1 MILLESTVI
10 HYLNKFLGHRDFL
23 SLFHYLS
30 VGLEVL
36 WRINKISENSVLHIW
51 FDADSIVDLAGGRN
65 TNWQKPSF
73 LNHPNRKSPSQEAP
87 TPYYDVNE
95 KLLFCLSHISFSSL
109 CAQAAGVTL
118 INQYSKSLKACF
130 YLGYLV
136 VLEGWKLKAN
146 GVKEKYLRM
155 KP

>member
-10 HYLNKFLGHRDFL
+10 HYLNKFHGHRDFL

-36 WRINKISENSVLHIW
+36 WRINNIGENRVLHIW
-51 FDADSIVDLAGGRN
+51 FDADSIEDLGGGIN

-73 LNHPNRKSPSQEAP
+73 LNHPNRKSSQEAP
-87 TPYYDVNE
+87 TPYYDVSE
-95 KLLFCLSHISFSSL
+95 KVLFCLSHVTFSSL

-118 INQYSKSLKACF
+118 INQYSKSLKARF

-136 VLEGWKLKAN
+136 VLERWKLKAN
-146 GVKEKYLRM
+146 GIKQKYLKM

>member
-10 HYLNKFLGHRDFL
+10 HYLNKCHGHRDFL

-36 WRINKISENSVLHIW
+36 WRINNIGENRVLHIW
-51 FDADSIVDLAGGRN
+51 LDADSIVDLGGGIN

-73 LNHPNRKSPSQEAP
+73 LNHPNRKSSQEAP
-87 TPYYDVNE
+87 TPYYDVSE
-95 KLLFCLSHISFSSL
+95 KVLFCLSHVTFSSL

-118 INQYSKSLKACF
+118 INQYSKSLKARF

-136 VLEGWKLKAN
+136 VLERWKLKAN
-146 GVKEKYLRM
+146 GIKQKYLKM